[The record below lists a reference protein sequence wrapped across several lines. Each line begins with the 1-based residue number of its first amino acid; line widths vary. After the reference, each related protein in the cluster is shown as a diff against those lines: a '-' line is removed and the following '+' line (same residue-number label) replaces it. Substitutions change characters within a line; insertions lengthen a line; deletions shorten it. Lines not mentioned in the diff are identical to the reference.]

1 MNWHRTKS
9 SSKIIS
15 NKTESVIYTVSAN
28 KAGMETH
35 VAARH
40 YYYCTERKI
49 EKTTTRFAIE
59 TISKITVKYINFLMA
74 DFQYLHTTT
83 FIERY
88 EPVVTAKLMFTNIK
102 LV

>member
-1 MNWHRTKS
+1 MTTS
-9 SSKIIS
+9 FSIIS
-15 NKTESVIYTVSAN
+15 NKMESGKYTVLAN
-28 KAGMETH
+28 KSIIETH

-88 EPVVTAKLMFTNIK
+88 EPVDKGGCM
-102 LV
+102 